1 LPSFFENHKLVFI
14 LPNLWAKSD
23 IMEIIVHYVKI
34 FLQCKKQVFW
44 CVYQDQPLTAKAIVS
59 HADIQTKLQF
69 AFQFWFFLQ
78 AAEIT

>member
-1 LPSFFENHKLVFI
+1 MLKTFYN
-14 LPNLWAKSD
+14 A
-23 IMEIIVHYVKI
+23 
-34 FLQCKKQVFW
+34 KKQVFL

-69 AFQFWFFLQ
+69 AFQFWFILQ